1 MITDEERR
9 EVARKLR
16 ELPIDMY
23 ELARK
28 LEAEGTMSS
37 GGEETDWSQIH
48 DAVFGCWPPEYPH
61 PCDYED
67 MHNRLAALIEPPE
80 RTCRAVGEDPL
91 GFRSCSSCGYEAWA
105 DEDSVTPY
113 CPMCGSKV
121 VE

>member
-48 DAVFGCWPPEYPH
+48 DAMFGCWPPPNIRTH
-61 PCDYED
+61 
-67 MHNRLAALIEPPE
+67 AIT
-80 RTCRAVGEDPL
+80 RTCTTASP
-91 GFRSCSSCGYEAWA
+91 
-105 DEDSVTPY
+105 P
-113 CPMCGSKV
+113 
-121 VE
+121 